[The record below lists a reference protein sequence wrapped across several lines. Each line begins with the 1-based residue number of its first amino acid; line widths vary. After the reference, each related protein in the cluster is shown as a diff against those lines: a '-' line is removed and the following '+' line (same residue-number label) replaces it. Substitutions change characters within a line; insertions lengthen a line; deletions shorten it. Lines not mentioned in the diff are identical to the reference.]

1 MALETNGKLGC
12 LCTVLTFIGPES
24 VVSSQHMICASRS
37 VFLRNKKEE
46 LRIVSLAFQKE
57 TSQRFLP
64 SNYEKYIFLVV
75 IHLINSKLIHATEL

>member
-12 LCTVLTFIGPES
+12 LCTVLTFIGSES
-24 VVSSQHMICASRS
+24 VVSSQRMICARRS
-37 VFLRNKKEE
+37 VFLRNKKEK

-57 TSQRFLP
+57 TFQGFLP

-75 IHLINSKLIHATEL
+75 VHLINSK